1 MASKRKFRL
10 LNADEI
16 ECRVATVSDKG
27 CSLLLYKDARA
38 DMNLLDETLGY
49 ENWQR
54 KHELINGNLFCSV
67 GIKVDGEWIWKQDV
81 GTESNTEA
89 EKGQASDAFKRA
101 CVNLGIGRE
110 LYTAPFIWIGNDGV
124 RLTEGK
130 NGKTSTYDKFK
141 LTHIAYD
148 DKGNITELKIK
159 NISTGKQ
166 VFTFGISAPG
176 GKKEPPK
183 NTPAEEP
190 VKENEP
196 AEDLVKEADIKSK
209 VLSYFN
215 KHVAPENITKICKY
229 YKVDSPAKLTKAN
242 CEHYIAQ
249 LEKKGISVDD

>member
-1 MASKRKFRL
+1 MEFRTL
-10 LNADEI
+10 RADEI
-16 ECRVATVSDKG
+16 ECRVSTVSEKG
-27 CSLLLYKDARA
+27 VSILLYKDARA
-38 DMNLLDETLGY
+38 DMNLLDETVGA
-49 ENWQR
+49 EHWQR

-67 GIKVDGEWIWKQDV
+67 GIYVDGEWIWKQDV
-81 GTESNTEA
+81 GVESYTEK
-89 EKGQASDAFKRA
+89 EKGQASDSFKRA
-101 CVNLGIGRE
+101 CVNWGIGRE
-110 LYTAPFIWIGNDGV
+110 LYTAPFIWIAPDGV
-124 RLTEGK
+124 NLQKKGD
-130 NGKTSTYDKFK
+130 KTTTYDRFEV
-141 LTHIAYD
+141 TYIEYD
-148 DKGNITELKIK
+148 ENRNIKALKIK
-159 NISTGKQ
+159 NLKTNKI

-183 NTPAEEP
+183 NTQAEEP

-249 LEKKGISVDD
+249 LEKKGISIDD